1 MRPGYLAA
9 LASRALGVAPVLRPA
24 TPSRFEPVGPQ
35 AELREITE
43 IRVAAGPRPAATPR
57 QVPDR
62 PDEPDRPDQTVADA
76 MAETDRSLPGVF
88 AADIA
93 GEHRPVQVAQ
103 DGWGAPG
110 VTEPAGEPAGP
121 AGGSR
126 RSAPL
131 PTGDL
136 ADVLPEA
143 ARPLRGF
150 FAADIAGEHRPV
162 QVAQD
167 GWGAP
172 GVTEPAGEPAGPA
185 GRSRRRAP
193 LPATA
198 ATGVEALANPAA
210 LTPDAAGS
218 PSGRAWPDTVAAAAP
233 PPGGRATWQ
242 EGAAQAGRSRQ
253 QAQAAGRAGEPE
265 AARSTEPAIVVRIGR
280 VDVRA
285 IQTAHPPAPPPRPR
299 PPAGPSLAEHL
310 RARDRGRR

>member
-24 TPSRFEPVGPQ
+24 TPSRFEPEGPQ

-43 IRVAAGPRPAATPR
+43 IRGPVPGPAAAPH
-57 QVPDR
+57 QVPAR
-62 PDEPDRPDQTVADA
+62 PDETVADA
-76 MAETDRSLPGVF
+76 LPEADRPLRGFF

-93 GEHRPVQVAQ
+93 EERRPVQVAQ
-103 DGWGAPG
+103 DGWAAPG

-121 AGGSR
+121 AGRGR

-131 PTGDL
+131 PARDL
-136 ADVLPEA
+136 ADALPEA
-143 ARPLRGF
+143 DRPLRGF
-150 FAADIAGEHRPV
+150 FAADIAEERRPV

-167 GWGAP
+167 GWAAP

-198 ATGVEALANPAA
+198 ATGVEALANAAA
-210 LTPDAAGS
+210 LTPDAAGA
-218 PSGRAWPDTVAAAAP
+218 PSGRARPDMAATAAP
-233 PPGGRATWQ
+233 LPGGRGTWQ

-265 AARSTEPAIVVRIGR
+265 EARSTELAIVVRIGR

-285 IQTAHPPAPPPRPR
+285 VQAAPPPAPPPRPR